1 MFPEGK
7 QMRRHQTLKN
17 GYEYEVSM
25 NVNKMGNP
33 CNGPVALE
41 LYNISMNQT
50 CIYPRNTTLNK
61 KACPRLRELNLNGQL
76 AFYGP
81 DELLSALCNKI

>member
-50 CIYPRNTTLNK
+50 CIYPRNTMLNK
-61 KACPRLRELNLNGQL
+61 KACPRLRELNLNL
-76 AFYGP
+76 A
-81 DELLSALCNKI
+81 